1 MPQVHRR
8 MNGHDRRM
16 PFSAQQN
23 RQQHGG
29 EQAVKAHAEG
39 GKSAHFL
46 ADLKGAGGAKAVCS
60 QTDGKPPIFSAM
72 LMAMGVV
79 TDFGARERMDSAEA
93 PSRLASAI
101 AETTAVR
108 DPASSAT
115 VNGRTIFRRCCQ

>member
-1 MPQVHRR
+1 

-46 ADLKGAGGAKAVCS
+46 ADLKGAGGA
-60 QTDGKPPIFSAM
+60 DAM
-72 LMAMGVV
+72 RGDAMAGLDQWLQAWAPVR
-79 TDFGARERMDSAEA
+79 AR
-93 PSRLASAI
+93 
-101 AETTAVR
+101 
-108 DPASSAT
+108 
-115 VNGRTIFRRCCQ
+115 